1 MQMKRKET
9 IYRKMLF
16 FLLMCLGISGCSRK
30 PDITVDG
37 FIPGTETQEM
47 YTETEPVTEQLRE
60 TETDEMLQVFV
71 CGAVINPGVYRLKK
85 QARIYEAVEAAGGFG
100 TDADRDWLNMAE
112 VVQDGEK
119 IRVYTAEETQKLRAS
134 GLEDPGLAASPGMS
148 SEVSGTGEK
157 INLNTATREQLMSL
171 PGIGEAKADAVIAY
185 RKERG
190 RFQNIE
196 EIMNINGIKEA
207 VFFKIK
213 DRITV

>member
-1 MQMKRKET
+1 M
-9 IYRKMLF
+9 
-16 FLLMCLGISGCSRK
+16 
-30 PDITVDG
+30 
-37 FIPGTETQEM
+37 
-47 YTETEPVTEQLRE
+47 TEQLRE